1 MAQIINTNVASLNAQ
16 RNLNRSQSS
25 LQTALQRLSSGLR
38 INSAKDDAAG
48 LAISN
53 RMTAQI
59 RGMNQAVRNA
69 NDAISLAQTGEA
81 ALGEITNMLQRM
93 RELAVQSRNATNTAD
108 DRKSLD
114 AEFQQLKAEIDRIA
128 KTTSFNGRKVLD
140 GSLGSSVFQVG
151 ANVGETIAVNV
162 SSSMRTNAI
171 GGYAKVEYNLTD
183 YLDGTAAEGAAYK
196 LDVDGDLIINGV
208 NIEAAAAA
216 TDGTGQSSAYAIARK
231 INEKTATTGVTATAQ
246 ENSLTVT
253 AATIANGLSFTDT
266 NDNDTLTYTLTINGR
281 QILTQ
286 NEGDTA
292 LTAQQLVDSINGEK
306 ANTGVTATLQANG
319 DVVLT
324 AVDGRNIEITESLGG
339 STENTDQ
346 VVGYLGNTATGA
358 NTSIYDVNKSSIVL
372 TANKN
377 ITVDEGSGQ
386 TILDGVTAGT
396 PVTTY
401 TANLDASDILTEAN
415 SDLAIYRIDQA
426 LTDVDTLRGT
436 FGAIQSRFESTIS
449 ALQAT
454 SENVAAARSRIRDAD
469 FAQETANLT
478 RAQILQ
484 QAGVAML
491 AQANVLPQNVL
502 ALLQ

>member
-16 RNLNRSQSS
+16 RNLTRSQSS

-81 ALGEITNMLQRM
+81 ALAEITNMLQRM

-151 ANVGETIAVNV
+151 ANVGETISVNV

-196 LDVDGDLIINGV
+196 LDADGDLIINGV
-208 NIEAAAAA
+208 NIEAASAA

-339 STENTDQ
+339 STENTDE
-346 VVGYLGNTATGA
+346 VTGYLGNTATGQ

-377 ITVDEGSGQ
+377 ITVDEGTGQ